1 MLFNFFNN
9 KKNYIIENFN
19 IKSYIYTLYLY
30 YLRFRIKNIK
40 TTNDIITIFKNI
52 NFCYKNVTCD
62 QLCNIIGDCI
72 KQYPL
77 DITEIEKSSL
87 LQQENDNKLG
97 IENYVTF
104 VYWICILDNI
114 IENEKKLK
122 NDDVQYLEVVTKKL
136 IQKISS
142 KQNL

>member
-19 IKSYIYTLYLY
+19 IKSYIYDLYLY

-62 QLCNIIGDCI
+62 QLSNIIGDCI

-77 DITEIEKSSL
+77 DITEIQKSSL
-87 LQQENDNKLG
+87 LQQENDNEFG

-122 NDDVQYLEVVTKKL
+122 NDDVKQLQVVTKQL
-136 IQKISS
+136 IQKINS